1 MWNQKVRT
9 KHLAVVLFALA
20 GMLGWLPGH
29 ASAERPGITA
39 RSRAAQA
46 YGKLPL
52 RFEAN
57 TGQTGGQVKFLSRGR
72 GYALFLTSSEALLAL
87 NKSALRMRFL
97 GANSNAQATGV
108 EELSGTVNY
117 FIGNDPKKWRT
128 NVPTYAKVR
137 YRDVYPGV
145 DLLYYGNQQQLE
157 YDLVLAPGVD
167 PGVARLGLSGAS
179 KIRID
184 QSGDLVLDT
193 SAGVVHLRKPVA
205 YQQTPTGQQSVDVE
219 YALGGDDQVAF
230 NVGRYDHAKPLVIDP
245 VLVYSSFLGGSGSDT
260 GGFAGIAVDSAGSA
274 YVVSSTNSTDYPI
287 ANAAQPSFGGGTSD
301 VVVTKFKP
309 DGSGF
314 EYSTFLG
321 GSATDNA
328 AGIAVDSSG
337 NAYVTGQTDSANFP
351 TTTGAFQRIKPSTGF
366 NTAAFVTKLSASGST
381 LEYSTYLGGSL
392 SDTGTAIAVDSSGR
406 ASVTGGVNS
415 KNFPVTFG
423 APQPAGDYAFG
434 IIGDAF
440 VTTFTADGSSLVFS
454 TYLGGKL
461 LDQGTGIAVDPAGNV
476 YVVGYTTSSDFP
488 LVNALQPVFGG
499 VENAFVAKFNPN
511 TSTLVYSTY
520 LGGSG
525 TDQGLAIAV
534 DSAGSAYVTGYTE
547 STNFPTVKPI
557 QATLD
562 GTVSI
567 NIINQG
573 VFVSKLNPAG
583 SALVYSTYLGGGQS
597 VNGHGDIGDGI
608 AIDSTGAAYVTGYS
622 MSGNFPAVNSLQPFI
637 NGIGAVYPFV
647 TKLTPDGSALVYSTF
662 LGGGQGFA
670 IAVDTLG
677 NAYATGATIAPN
689 FPITPGAAQTT
700 YTGFRD
706 AYVVKIAAGA
716 ESVAAVKS
724 MPNPSVFGEQ
734 VTFTA
739 TVTPSGV
746 NSNTPTG
753 TVNFEDGQT
762 PIEILSLTN
771 GSASFNTS
779 NLTVGSHNITVSYGG
794 DANFAASTS
803 TVLTQVVDKAS
814 TTTTLVG
821 APNPANLGQTVTLT
835 AAVAPVSPGAGS
847 PTGAVTF
854 KEGAATLGTGT
865 VSSGKATLNIST
877 LSAGSH
883 AIIASYGGDTNFI
896 ASTSAGFAQVVI
908 APAAVILVN
917 ESIKATDT
925 PGLMEQAIAV
935 IMVSESITVTDAPA
949 LLLPAVINV
958 AESITVADMP
968 ALGPVNVTGQVS
980 VTSSGLVYSHLTQT
994 FSGTVTVLNT
1004 SGQSIAGP
1012 IEIVLT
1018 NLTAGVTL
1026 ANATGTFVGNPY
1038 ITVLASGSLPVGQPA
1053 NVAVRF
1059 SDPSNA
1065 LIHFTPVVY
1074 FGSLN

>member
-9 KHLAVVLFALA
+9 KHLAVVLLALA
-20 GMLGWLPGH
+20 GTLGWLPNH
-29 ASAERPGITA
+29 ASAEPAGSAVRA
-39 RSRAAQA
+39 RAAEA
-46 YGKLPL
+46 YGKLPM

-57 TGQTGGQVKFLSRGR
+57 EGQSGGQVKFVSRGR
-72 GYALFLTSSEALLAL
+72 EYTLFLTSSDAVFALKNTL
-87 NKSALRMRFL
+87 LRMRLL
-97 GANSNAQATGV
+97 GANSEAKATGV

-117 FIGNDPKKWRT
+117 FIGNDPKKWCT
-128 NVPTYAKVR
+128 NVPTYGKVE
-137 YRDVYPGV
+137 YRNIYPGV
-145 DLLYYGNQQQLE
+145 DLLYYGNQRQLE
-157 YDLVLAPGVD
+157 YDLVVAPGAD
-167 PGVARLGLSGAS
+167 PGVARLGISGAS
-179 KIRID
+179 KIQLD
-184 QSGDLVLDT
+184 QSGDLVLHT
-193 SAGVVHLRKPVA
+193 YGGVVRLRKPVA
-205 YQQTPTGQQSVDVE
+205 YQRTQNGRQSIDVKYE
-219 YALGGDDQVAF
+219 LGGDDQVAF
-230 NVGRYDHAKPLVIDP
+230 DVGSYDHSKPLVIDP

-260 GGFAGIAVDSAGSA
+260 GAFAGIAVDSAGSA
-274 YVVSSTNSTDYPI
+274 YVISSTNSTDYPI

-337 NAYVTGQTDSANFP
+337 NAYVTGQTDSSDFP
-351 TTTGAFQRIKPSTGF
+351 TTTGAFQRNKPSTGF
-366 NTAAFVTKLSASGST
+366 NTAAFVTKLSPSGSA
-381 LEYSTYLGGSL
+381 LVYSSFLGGSL

-406 ASVTGGVNS
+406 ASVTGLVNS

-423 APQPAGDYAFG
+423 APQPTGDYTFG

-440 VTTFTADGSSLVFS
+440 VTTFAADGSSLVFS

-476 YVVGYTTSSDFP
+476 YAVGYTTSSDFP
-488 LVNALQPVFGG
+488 TVNALQPVFGG
-499 VENAFVAKFNPN
+499 VENAFIAKFNPN

-525 TDQGLAIAV
+525 GDQGLAIAV
-534 DSAGSAYVTGYTE
+534 DSAGSAYVTGFTE
-547 STNFPTVKPI
+547 STNFPTVKPF
-557 QATLD
+557 QAALD
-562 GTVSI
+562 GAVSI

-597 VNGHGDIGDGI
+597 VNSNGDIGEGI
-608 AIDSTGAAYVTGYS
+608 AVDSTGAAYVTGFS
-622 MSGNFPAVNSLQPFI
+622 QSGNFPTLNSLQPFVK
-637 NGIGAVYPFV
+637 GIGAVDPFV

-662 LGGGQGFA
+662 LGYGQGFG
-670 IAVDTLG
+670 IAVDALG
-677 NAYATGATIAPN
+677 NAYATGATISPI
-689 FPITPGAAQTT
+689 FPTTPGAAQTT

-724 MPNPSVFGEQ
+724 LPNPSVFGEQ

-739 TVTPSGV
+739 TVTPAVVS
-746 NSNTPTG
+746 SNTPTG
-753 TVNFEDGQT
+753 TVSFEDGQT
-762 PIEILSLTN
+762 PFEVLSLTN

-779 NLTVGSHNITVSYGG
+779 SLSTGSHNITVSYGG

-803 TVLTQVVDKAS
+803 TILTQVVDKAS
-814 TTTTLVG
+814 TTTALVG
-821 APNPANLGQTVTLT
+821 APNPATLGQKVTFT
-835 AAVAPVSPGAGS
+835 ATVAPVSPGAGS
-847 PTGAVTF
+847 PTGTVTF

-877 LSAGSH
+877 LSAASH
-883 AIIASYGGDTNFI
+883 TIIASYGGDVNFT
-896 ASTSAGFAQVVI
+896 ASASAGFPQVVI

-917 ESIKATDT
+917 ESIKVTDT
-925 PGLMEQAIAV
+925 PTLMEQAIAV
-935 IMVSESITVTDAPA
+935 I
-949 LLLPAVINV
+949 NV
-958 AESITVADMP
+958 AEFIAVTDTPAVA
-968 ALGPVNVTGQVS
+968 AQSAGPVNVSGEVS
-980 VTSSGLVYSHLTQT
+980 VTSSGLVYSHVTRT
-994 FSGTVTVLNT
+994 FSGTVTVKNT

-1026 ANATGTFVGNPY
+1026 VNATGTSAGNSY
-1038 ITVLASGSLPVGQPA
+1038 ITVLASGSLAAGQSA

-1074 FGSLN
+1074 SGSLN

>member
-1 MWNQKVRT
+1 MWNKKVRT
-9 KHLAVVLFALA
+9 KHLAVVLLALA
-20 GMLGWLPGH
+20 VMLGWLGPH
-29 ASAERPGITA
+29 SRKKPLKAPGITA
-39 RSRAAQA
+39 RAHAAEA

-57 TGQTGGQVKFLSRGR
+57 AGQTGGQVKFLSRGR
-72 GYALFLTSSEALLAL
+72 GYTLFLTSSEAVLAL
-87 NKSALRMRFL
+87 NKSALHMRLL

-128 NVPTYAKVR
+128 NVPTYGKVK
-137 YRDVYPGV
+137 YGDIYPGV

-157 YDLVLAPGVD
+157 YDLVVAPGVD
-167 PGVARLGLSGAS
+167 PGIARLGISGVS

-193 SAGVVHLRKPVA
+193 SAGLVHLRKPVA
-205 YQQTPTGQQSVDVE
+205 YQRTQNGRQSIDVK

-230 NVGRYDHAKPLVIDP
+230 NVGSYDHSRPLVIDP

-260 GGFAGIAVDSAGSA
+260 GAFAGIAVDSAGSA
-274 YVVSSTNSTDYPI
+274 YVISSTNSTDYPI
-287 ANAAQPSFGGGTSD
+287 ANAAQPSFGGGVSD

-321 GSATDNA
+321 GSATDSA

-337 NAYVTGQTDSANFP
+337 NAYVTGQTDSSDFP
-351 TTTGAFQRIKPSTGF
+351 TTAGAFQRIKPSTGF
-366 NTAAFVTKLSASGST
+366 NTAAFVTKLSAGGSA
-381 LEYSTYLGGSL
+381 LLYSTYLGGSL
-392 SDTGTAIAVDSSGR
+392 TDWGQAIAVDSSGR
-406 ASVTGGVNS
+406 ASVTGEVNS
-415 KNFPVTFG
+415 KNFPVTGGSLPIG
-423 APQPAGDYAFG
+423 AN
-434 IIGDAF
+434 GDAF

-461 LDQGTGIAVDPAGNV
+461 GDQGTGIAVDPSGNV
-476 YVVGYTTSSDFP
+476 YVVGFTTSSNFP
-488 LVNALQPVFGG
+488 TVNALQPVFGG
-499 VENAFVAKFNPN
+499 VENAFIAKFNPN

-525 TDQGLAIAV
+525 ADQGLAIAV
-534 DSAGSAYVTGYTE
+534 DSAGSAYVTGFTE
-547 STNFPTVKPI
+547 STNFPTVKPF
-557 QATLD
+557 QAALD
-562 GTVSI
+562 GAVSI

-597 VNGHGDIGDGI
+597 VNGNGDIGDGI
-608 AIDSTGAAYVTGYS
+608 AVDSTGAAYVTGYS
-622 MSGNFPAVNSLQPFI
+622 QSDNFPTLNSLQPFVK
-637 NGIGAVYPFV
+637 GIGAVDPFV

-662 LGGGQGFA
+662 LGYGQGFG
-670 IAVDTLG
+670 IAVDALG
-677 NAYATGATIAPN
+677 NAYATGATISPI
-689 FPITPGAAQTT
+689 FPTTPGAAQTT

-724 MPNPSVFGEQ
+724 MPNPSVFGEA

-739 TVTPSGV
+739 TVTPAAVS
-746 NSNTPTG
+746 SNTPTG
-753 TVNFEDGQT
+753 TVSFEDGQT
-762 PIEILSLTN
+762 PFEVLSLTN

-779 NLTVGSHNITVSYGG
+779 SLSTGSHNITVSYGG

-803 TVLTQVVDKAS
+803 TILTQVVDQAS

-821 APNPANLGQTVTLT
+821 APNPANVGQTVTFT
-835 AAVAPVSPGAGS
+835 ATVAPVSPGAGS
-847 PTGAVTF
+847 PTGTVTF
-854 KEGAATLGTGT
+854 KEGAATLATGP
-865 VSSGKATLNIST
+865 VISGVATLNIST
-877 LSAGSH
+877 LSAASH
-883 AIIASYGGDTNFI
+883 TIIASYGGDVNFT
-896 ASTSAGFAQVVI
+896 ASASAGFPQVVI

-917 ESIKATDT
+917 ESIKVTDT
-925 PGLMEQAIAV
+925 PTLMEQAIAV
-935 IMVSESITVTDAPA
+935 I
-949 LLLPAVINV
+949 NV
-958 AESITVADMP
+958 AESIAVTDTPAVA
-968 ALGPVNVTGQVS
+968 AQSAGPVNVSGEVS
-980 VTSSGLVYSHLTQT
+980 VTSSGLAYSHVTRT
-994 FSGTVTVLNT
+994 FSGTVTVKNT

-1026 ANATGTFVGNPY
+1026 VNATGTSAGNSY
-1038 ITVLASGSLPVGQPA
+1038 ITVLASGSLAAGQSA

-1074 FGSLN
+1074 SGSLN